1 MANSCRLCK
10 AFVGRVLARPLITSC
25 KREIS
30 ISAPRLEGPS
40 GEGFLSKLFVR
51 KIEPTK
57 ESHSTMLSDKEIIYE
72 LQTHEVKPAHL
83 DKYLDNYEKHVKLSN
98 ELKSGELVASW
109 TVGIGDQDQV
119 IHMWKYTGGYG
130 GVDAARSALNANEDN
145 KKLLKERLTYLRKRH
160 SQFLLT
166 FSYWPQAAKREG
178 SNIYEIRSYILKP
191 GTMIEWGNNWARAIN
206 FRQHNEEAFAGMFS
220 QIGRLY
226 NVHHIWCYK
235 DLQTRKVTREAA
247 WRKPGWDECVAYTVP
262 LIREMDSRILVPNKF
277 SPSQ

>member
-1 MANSCRLCK
+1 MAPSLSYLTP
-10 AFVGRVLARPLITSC
+10 F
-25 KREIS
+25 KRGLTL
-30 ISAPRLEGPS
+30 SAPRLEGPGS
-40 GEGFLSKLFVR
+40 EGFLSKLFVR

-57 ESHSTMLSDKEIIYE
+57 ESHSTMLSDKEVIYE
-72 LQTHEVKPAHL
+72 LQTHDIKPANL
-83 DKYLDNYEKHVKLSN
+83 DQYLDNYTKHVEVSR

-119 IHMWKYTGGYG
+119 IHMWKYTGGYT
-130 GVDAARSALNANEDN
+130 GVDAAKQAMRENPDHN
-145 KKLLKERLTYLRKRH
+145 KLLRERLPFVRRRH
-160 SQFLLT
+160 NQFLLT
-166 FSYWPQAAKREG
+166 FSYWPQITKREG
-178 SNIYEIRSYILKP
+178 NNIYEIRSYILKP

-206 FRQHNEEAFAGMFS
+206 FRQHNEEAFTGMFS

-262 LIREMDSRILVPNKF
+262 LIREMDSRILIPNKF
-277 SPSQ
+277 SPTT